1 MNTNKLKDKLI
12 DQLKSVMVSKVLDVF
27 DKKNTFSRDEIKENV
42 CKLPLMDLGQMELIL
57 SNVVNW
63 DSEELDDY
71 PEICIALK
79 ERPTSHKIGELF
91 WNNLDNHYQIDDDDI
106 GAEELDRI
114 FKDVC
119 QDLKNA

>member
-12 DQLKSVMVSKVLDVF
+12 HQIKSVMASKVLDVF
-27 DKKNTFSRDEIKENV
+27 DKKNTFSRDEIKDNV
-42 CKLPLMDLGQMELIL
+42 CRIPFMELGQMDLIL

-63 DSEELDDY
+63 DSEELEDY
-71 PEICIALK
+71 PEICIAL
-79 ERPTSHKIGELF
+79 EQSTSHKVGELF
-91 WNNLDNHYQIDDDDI
+91 WDNLDNHYQIDDNDI